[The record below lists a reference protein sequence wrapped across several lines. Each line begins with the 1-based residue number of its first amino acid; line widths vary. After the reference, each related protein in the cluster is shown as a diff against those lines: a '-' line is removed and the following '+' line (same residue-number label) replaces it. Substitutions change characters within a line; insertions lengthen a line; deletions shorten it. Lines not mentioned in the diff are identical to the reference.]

1 MIIQENEYLAHYGVP
16 GMKWGKR
23 KASSWV
29 EKTRTRNRE
38 ISGNIKTYRK
48 TFDKADRLDEK
59 SNELFKDAKAKHKAL
74 GKNVFE
80 RVIVAAKNE
89 TEAAKD
95 YNKTY
100 DKASALSDKAT
111 SEYYK
116 GRQAYKGTGKNKIA
130 RVMNNTLY
138 DYEKKKRG

>member
-1 MIIQENEYLAHYGVP
+1 MIIQEDEYLAHYGVL

-38 ISGNIKTYRK
+38 ISGNIKVYRK
-48 TFDKADRLDEK
+48 AYDKADRLDEK
-59 SNELFKDAKAKHKAL
+59 SNALFKDAKAKHKAL
-74 GKNVFE
+74 GKNILE
-80 RVIVAAKNE
+80 RAMVAAKNE
-89 TEAAKD
+89 TAAAKD

-116 GRQAYKGTGKNKIA
+116 GRQAYKNTGKNKVS
-130 RVMNNTLY
+130 RVMNNALY

>member
-1 MIIQENEYLAHYGVP
+1 MIIQEQDYIAHYGVL

-23 KASSWV
+23 KSGR
-29 EKTRTRNRE
+29 KQE
-38 ISGNIKTYRK
+38 ISNNIKTYRK
-48 TFDKADRLDEK
+48 TFDRADRLDEK
-59 SNELFKDAKAKHKAL
+59 SNALFKDAKAKHKAL

-80 RVIVAAKNE
+80 RVMVAAKNE
-89 TEAAKD
+89 TDAAKD

-111 SEYYK
+111 GEYYK
-116 GRQAYKGTGKNKIA
+116 ARQAYKATGKNKIT
-130 RVMNNTLY
+130 RVMNNALY